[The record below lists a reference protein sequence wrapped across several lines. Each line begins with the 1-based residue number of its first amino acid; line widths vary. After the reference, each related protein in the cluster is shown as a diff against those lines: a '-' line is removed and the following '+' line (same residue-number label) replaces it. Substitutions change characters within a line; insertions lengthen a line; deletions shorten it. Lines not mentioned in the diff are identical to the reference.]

1 MEKIGIFIETKDKEI
16 KKPIFG
22 VITGVCGEDFEL
34 YALVLDGN
42 AESYK
47 DSLQEY
53 GINKVVD
60 ISADSPTTE
69 YDPEVYAKA
78 IAETLKNF
86 DIKIVAGLTSAIGK
100 DILPRV
106 AAVFNAACVIDCVSV
121 NLAEKTVSKSNYSG
135 KTLAKVKLSGEYF
148 VYGIRPN
155 SITPE
160 PAPATAE
167 LLSFKAAVQNSGRLV
182 IKEVK
187 ASTSKG
193 VDLTEAE
200 IIISGGRAMGTK
212 DNFKVISECAEVL
225 GAAVGASRA
234 AVDADYAPQ
243 SMQVGQTGKTV
254 SPNLYVACGISGAI
268 QHLAGMK
275 TSKVIVAINKD
286 PEAPIFKKCD
296 YGIVG
301 DLFKIVPELTEA
313 LKSNK

>member
-1 MEKIGIFIETKDKEI
+1 MEKVGIFIETKDKEI
-16 KKPIFG
+16 KKSIYG
-22 VITGVCGEDFEL
+22 VITGVRGDGFEL
-34 YALVLDGN
+34 HALVLDGN

-53 GINKVVD
+53 GIHKVVN
-60 ISADSPTTE
+60 ITADSPTAE
-69 YDPEVYAKA
+69 YDPEVYAA
-78 IAETLKNF
+78 AVIDACKNL
-86 DIKIVAGLTSAIGK
+86 DIKIVTGLCSAIGK
-100 DILPRV
+100 DMLPRL
-106 AAVFNAACVIDCVSV
+106 AAGLNAACIMDCMSV
-121 NLAEKTVSKSNYSG
+121 NLAEKTVVKSNYSG
-135 KTLAKVKLSGEYF
+135 KTIAKVKLSGESF

-155 SITPE
+155 AITAE
-160 PAPATAE
+160 PAPVTAQVVAHE
-167 LLSFKAAVQNSGRLV
+167 APVQNSGRLV

-200 IIISGGRAMGTK
+200 IIISGGRAIGSG
-212 DNFKVISECAEVL
+212 DNFKMLFECAEVL

-234 AVDADYAPQ
+234 AVDAGYASQ

-254 SPNLYVACGISGAI
+254 SPNLYIACGISGAI

-301 DLFKIVPELTEA
+301 DIFKVVPELTTA
-313 LKSNK
+313 LVSQK

>member
-16 KKPIFG
+16 KKAIFG
-22 VITGVCGEDFEL
+22 VITGVRGEGSEL
-34 YALVLDGN
+34 YAFVLDGN

-53 GINKVVD
+53 GVNKVVD
-60 ISADSPTTE
+60 LSADSPTAE
-69 YDPEVYAKA
+69 YDPEVYAGAIVDACKA
-78 IAETLKNF
+78 Q
-86 DIKIVAGLTSAIGK
+86 DIKIIAGLNSAIGK
-100 DILPRV
+100 DILPRL
-106 AAVFNAACVIDCVSV
+106 AAELDAACIMDCVSV
-121 NLAEKTVSKSNYSG
+121 DVADRTVVKSNYSG
-135 KTLAKVKLSGEYF
+135 KTVAKVKLSGECF
-148 VYGIRPN
+148 VFGIRPN
-155 SITPE
+155 AINAE

-167 LLSFKAAVQNSGRLV
+167 IIAHKAAVQNTGRLV

-200 IIISGGRAMGTK
+200 VIISGGRAMGSK
-212 DNFKVISECAEVL
+212 DNFKILFEAAEVL

-234 AVDADYAPQ
+234 AVDADFAPQ

-254 SPNLYVACGISGAI
+254 SPNLYIACGISGAI

-286 PEAPIFKKCD
+286 AEAPICGKCD

-313 LKSNK
+313 LKSNN

>member
-1 MEKIGIFIETKDKEI
+1 MEKVGIFIETKDKTI
-16 KKPIFG
+16 KKSIFG
-22 VITGVCGEDFEL
+22 VITGVRGEGYEL
-34 YALVLDGN
+34 YGLVLDGN
-42 AESYK
+42 AENYK

-53 GINKVVD
+53 GINKVVN
-60 ISADSPTTE
+60 ISADSPTAE
-69 YDPEVYAKA
+69 YDPEVYADA
-78 IAETLKNF
+78 VVDACKNL

-100 DILPRV
+100 DILPRL
-106 AAVFNAACVIDCVSV
+106 AAELDAACIMDCVSV
-121 NLAEKTVSKSNYSG
+121 NVADKTVVKSNYSG
-135 KTLAKVKLSGEYF
+135 KTIAKVKLSGECF

-155 SITPE
+155 SITAE
-160 PAPATAE
+160 PAPVTAE
-167 LLSFKAAVQNSGRLV
+167 VITHKAAVQNTGRLV

-187 ASTSKG
+187 ASTNKG

-200 IIISGGRAMGTK
+200 IIISGGRAMGNK
-212 DNFKVISECAEVL
+212 DNFKMLFECAELL

-286 PEAPIFKKCD
+286 PEAPIFKKSD

-301 DLFKIVPELTEA
+301 DIFKVVPEITTA
-313 LKSNK
+313 LKSSN

>member
-1 MEKIGIFIETKDKEI
+1 MEKIAVFIETKEKTI
-16 KKPIFG
+16 KKAIFG
-22 VITGVCGEDFEL
+22 VITGVRAEGNEL

-47 DSLQEY
+47 NELQEY

-60 ISADSPTTE
+60 ISAESPTAE

-78 IAETLKNF
+78 VAETVKHLG
-86 DIKIVAGLTSAIGK
+86 ITIATGLTSAIGK
-100 DILPRV
+100 DLLPRV
-106 AAVFNAACVIDCVSV
+106 AAELNAACVIDCMSID
-121 NLAEKTVSKSNYSG
+121 LSDKTVIKSNYSG
-135 KTLAKVKLSGEYF
+135 KTLAKIKLTGEYF

-155 SITPE
+155 AITAE
-160 PAPATAE
+160 KAAATAE
-167 LLSFKAAVQNSGRLV
+167 LITYKAPVQNSGCLV

-200 IIISGGRAMGTK
+200 VIISGGRAMGSA
-212 DNFKVISECAEVL
+212 DNFKMLFECAEVL

-234 AVDADYAPQ
+234 AVDADYASQ
-243 SMQVGQTGKTV
+243 SIQVGQTGKTV
-254 SPNLYVACGISGAI
+254 SPNLYIACGISGAI

-286 PEAPIFKKCD
+286 EQAPIFKKCD

-301 DLFKIVPELTEA
+301 DIFKIVPELTEA
-313 LKSNK
+313 LKSH

>member
-1 MEKIGIFIETKDKEI
+1 MEKVGIFIETKDKAL
-16 KKPIFG
+16 KKSIFG
-22 VITGVCGEDFEL
+22 VITGVRGEGYEL
-34 YALVLDGN
+34 YGLVLDGN
-42 AESYK
+42 AENYK

-53 GINKVVD
+53 GISKLVN
-60 ISADSPTTE
+60 ISADSPTAE
-69 YDPEVYAKA
+69 YDPEVYADA
-78 IAETLKNF
+78 VVDACKNL

-100 DILPRV
+100 DILPRL
-106 AAVFNAACVIDCVSV
+106 AAELDAACIMDCVSV
-121 NLAEKTVSKSNYSG
+121 NVADKTVVKSNYSG
-135 KTLAKVKLSGEYF
+135 KTIAKVKLSGECF

-155 SITPE
+155 SITAE

-167 LLSFKAAVQNSGRLV
+167 VITHKAAVQNTGRLV

-187 ASTSKG
+187 ASTNKG

-200 IIISGGRAMGTK
+200 IIISGGRAMGNK
-212 DNFKVISECAEVL
+212 DNFKMLFECAELL

-286 PEAPIFKKCD
+286 PEAPIFKKSD

-301 DLFKIVPELTEA
+301 DIFKVVPEITTA
-313 LKSNK
+313 LKSSN

>member
-1 MEKIGIFIETKDKEI
+1 MEKVGIFIETKDKAL
-16 KKPIFG
+16 KKSIFG
-22 VITGVCGEDFEL
+22 VITGVRGEGYEL
-34 YALVLDGN
+34 YGLVLDGN
-42 AESYK
+42 AENYK

-53 GINKVVD
+53 GISKLVN
-60 ISADSPTTE
+60 ISADSPTAE
-69 YDPEVYAKA
+69 YDPEVYADA
-78 IAETLKNF
+78 VVDACKNL

-100 DILPRV
+100 DILPRL
-106 AAVFNAACVIDCVSV
+106 AAGLNAACLMDCISV
-121 NLAEKTVSKSNYSG
+121 NVADKTVVKSNYSG
-135 KTLAKVKLSGEYF
+135 KTIAKVKLSGECF

-155 SITPE
+155 SITAE
-160 PAPATAE
+160 PAPVTAE
-167 LLSFKAAVQNSGRLV
+167 VITHKAAVQNTGRLV

-187 ASTSKG
+187 ASTNKG

-200 IIISGGRAMGTK
+200 IIISGGRAMGNK
-212 DNFKVISECAEVL
+212 DNFKMLFECAELL

-286 PEAPIFKKCD
+286 PEAPIFKKSD

-301 DLFKIVPELTEA
+301 DIFKVVPEITTA
-313 LKSNK
+313 LKSSN